1 MNQQQSEARLHALD
15 YWQVIRNRYG
25 VILLSFFLVF
35 MTAAVVTAIMP
46 KKYPG
51 TVLMEI
57 ERSSGVTGGGDF
69 YDGVSNSKAMLGS
82 TTFLPTEFK
91 IITSKE
97 TLSQVIKKLNLVERW
112 KVANLDE
119 AFTKLERMVDASE
132 ERGTDLIK
140 IEVLSIDKME
150 AKELANEVAEAYT
163 ARRKLIEHERVQLA
177 FQTLTHTRKGQEQE
191 VERARN
197 KMLEIVQ
204 ELGIVDLQ
212 ASTPFGFTRGG
223 ESNGGAD
230 SLFMEAQRMAL
241 DKKTQVNDF
250 KAQLESIKDKEGESL
265 ISAAANLNLLD
276 PKTTTV
282 YTQFL
287 QDQRTASMMETSG
300 LGENHPDIVSLK
312 AGMAVQKAQLEEGV
326 QQLRDRLQ
334 DKISMTEK
342 VLENI
347 ENITKE
353 QKDASIL
360 DRGKYAQYQQA
371 KDQYGTAQ
379 EILNK
384 MIDEQE
390 RARVVNLMPRKP
402 ATIHEYATEAVTYSK
417 PNAKLQLGLGAVLG
431 LILGLGFAFFLEY
444 LDTSVKT
451 LDDVERYLGVPVLA
465 VIPKDVGILHKQ
477 SGISPDAEAY
487 RILRTNIEFNR
498 KSADANAITVV
509 SGGAGEGKSTTL
521 VNLAYICAQGGY
533 NTLMID
539 ADLRRPKLH
548 TFFDINN
555 SVGLTNYLT
564 TDLQLEDV
572 ILQTPID
579 NLYFMPSGILPADA
593 AGILNSRRMSELIAD
608 VKNRFD
614 LVLIDSPPILGV
626 SDASVLASEVDLT
639 MIVIQHRK
647 LPRSMLLRVKQ
658 AIENVGGNLLGVV
671 LNNVDV
677 RSDSQYQYYTS
688 YYTYYSPTNTEAKG
702 KSRPVSKGS
711 ESGSSRPSPSVAA
724 VSASKKSSAKS
735 SSKGKGLDDD
745 QY

>member
-1 MNQQQSEARLHALD
+1 MNQQPSEARLHALD

-51 TVLMEI
+51 RVLMEI
-57 ERSSGVTGGGDF
+57 ERLSGVTAGDF
-69 YDGVSNSKAMLGS
+69 VDPISGYKGMSNQM
-82 TTFLPTEFK
+82 TFLPTEFK

-97 TLSQVIKKLNLVERW
+97 TLSQVIKKRNLVERW
-112 KVANLDE
+112 RVANLDE
-119 AFTKLERMVDASE
+119 AYNKLYRMVDASE

-140 IEVLSIDKME
+140 IEVLSTDKTE
-150 AKELANEVAEAYT
+150 AKELANDVADAYV
-163 ARRKLIEHERVQLA
+163 ARRKLIENERVQLA
-177 FQTLTHTRKGQEQE
+177 FQTLSHTRKGQEQE

-197 KMLEIVQ
+197 KMLELVQ

-212 ASTPFGFTRGG
+212 ATSPFAFTRGT
-223 ESNGGAD
+223 EATGGAEG
-230 SLFMEAQRMAL
+230 LFMDAQRMAL
-241 DKKTQVNDF
+241 EKKNQVSDF
-250 KAQLESIKDKEGESL
+250 KAQLDAIKDKEGEAL

-276 PKTTTV
+276 PKTTAV
-282 YTQFL
+282 YAQYL
-287 QDQRTASMMETSG
+287 QDQRTAAQLENSG
-300 LGENHPDIVSLK
+300 LGENHPDVVSLRS
-312 AGMAVQKAQLEEGV
+312 GMDVQKQQLNEGV
-326 QQLRDRLQ
+326 KQLRDNLR

-347 ENITKE
+347 EKITTE

-371 KDQYGTAQ
+371 KDQYGMAQ

-431 LILGLGFAFFLEY
+431 LLLGLGFAFFLEY
-444 LDTSVKT
+444 LDTSVKS

-521 VNLAYICAQGGY
+521 VNLAFICAQGGY

-688 YYTYYSPTNTEAKG
+688 YYTYYSPTNTEQKG
-702 KSRPVSKGS
+702 KSRPSSKSS
-711 ESGSSRPSPSVAA
+711 ESSGKAVAQAGSSG
-724 VSASKKSSAKS
+724 SKKSKAAPS
-735 SSKGKGLDDD
+735 DDD